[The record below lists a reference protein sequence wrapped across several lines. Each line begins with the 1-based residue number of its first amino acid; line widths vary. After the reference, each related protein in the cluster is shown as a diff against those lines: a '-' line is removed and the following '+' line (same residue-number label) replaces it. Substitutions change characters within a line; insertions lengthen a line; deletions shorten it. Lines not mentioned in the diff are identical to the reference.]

1 MAKSYVHELGD
12 KLSNGSTAANLP
24 KHIKEIAPVMYNDGN
39 NNYNSIQ
46 TALNGKAASSHTHD
60 SRYYTESEVDTK
72 LNGKAASDHT
82 HALTFSTSSGT
93 PDYVV
98 KAGDIVSFSAGGTT
112 KKVQFAPDYVN
123 TLEDPFI
130 PPDVAGSMWR
140 NANTGDLW
148 IAKGN
153 TSVKDWILV
162 HNRIHDLIVQR
173 QSVVVS
179 GQGSSRPI
187 LCDKQ
192 DYTISVQ
199 GYYTFAR
206 VDPYELAKW
215 KNRGDVINVGG
226 EVDYDPWGDG
236 YPMRITEYQ
245 AVKDANDKW
254 YCTNLNLR
262 GYKYNSTTEGS
273 YWGNIDHDEETD
285 KDFIEFMSW

>member
-1 MAKSYVHELGD
+1 MAKSFIHEIGD
-12 KLSNGSTAANLP
+12 KLSKGSTAANLP
-24 KHIKEIAPVMYNDGN
+24 KHIKEIAPIMYNDGSN
-39 NNYNSIQ
+39 NSNSIQ
-46 TALNGKAASSHTHD
+46 TALNGKAASSHDHD
-60 SRYYTESEVDTK
+60 SRYYTESEMDTK

-82 HALTFSTSSGT
+82 HGLTFSTSTGT
-93 PDYVV
+93 PDYTL
-98 KAGDIVSFSAGGTT
+98 KAGDVISMSAGGTT
-112 KKVQFAPDYVN
+112 KKIKIEPDYVN

-140 NANTGDLW
+140 NANTGDIW
-148 IAKGN
+148 IANG
-153 TSVKDWILV
+153 SSHISDWILV

-173 QSVVVS
+173 QTVVIS

-192 DYTISVQ
+192 NYTTSV
-199 GYYTFAR
+199 GGVITFAR

-215 KNRGDVINVGG
+215 KNRGDVIQIGG

-245 AVKDANDKW
+245 ASKDANDKW

-273 YWGNIDHDEETD
+273 YWGNINHDETTD
-285 KDFIEFMSW
+285 KDFIEFTSW